1 MPMFMRML
9 PLLLVQEDGKAGGKD
24 SVTGTPLGETAIP
37 ATPATPPANVN
48 NPNANA
54 NTHAAPASVPAA
66 PVNASAANATADAS
80 GPKKGAEGPA
90 VDKGPRPHMKCVNKT
105 ATPSKDDG
113 SEPPMQVRT

>member
-1 MPMFMRML
+1 MFS
-9 PLLLVQEDGKAGGKD
+9 VQEEGKAGGKD
-24 SVTGTPLGETAIP
+24 SVTGTPLGETVIP

-54 NTHAAPASVPAA
+54 NTQAAPA
-66 PVNASAANATADAS
+66 NASAANATANAS
-80 GPKKGAEGPA
+80 GTKGPA

-113 SEPPMQVRT
+113 GEPPMQVRTTHRAIMRRSA